1 MKCTNIPQCE
11 VTKIVSSHDDMSH
24 RGMSPCG
31 MIVTLSQS
39 EIVTKCNNCV
49 HSSLN
54 VREYNCSLKLTQS
67 TNIFTNESSENVMS
81 TKLEISK
88 EVFDEL
94 VARVATLE
102 ATIAKSRGTASTR
115 EMTDDDAKR
124 VLNGDLKDES
134 HKAAAEK
141 LGLSYGQV
149 YSCRGEYTFK
159 HILKALKAEGFKNRW
174 VK

>member
-1 MKCTNIPQCE
+1 MT
-11 VTKIVSSHDDMSH
+11 TKTVVSPEM
-24 RGMSPCG
+24 
-31 MIVTLSQS
+31 
-39 EIVTKCNNCV
+39 
-49 HSSLN
+49 
-54 VREYNCSLKLTQS
+54 
-67 TNIFTNESSENVMS
+67 
-81 TKLEISK
+81 
-88 EVFDEL
+88 FDEL
-94 VARVATLE
+94 VERVKVLE

-124 VLNGDLKDES
+124 VLNGDLKDEP